1 MELVLGAMN
10 ILSPIPDNPEANATI
25 RGSDS
30 SLITENR
37 YIATVQQHKPTKA
50 GIVVPILSAI
60 LPLIGPTIIRVT
72 ELGNRYSAAKP
83 VLIPTT
89 ETKKKGIRKKVLV
102 PAMKAKNRAEDPT
115 ENNILLNKDNGSIG
129 NGARRSHTMNIE
141 NKTTVSTNPTIIVP
155 ENQPNF

>member
-37 YIATVQQHKPTKA
+37 YIATVQQHKPVKA
-50 GIVVPILSAI
+50 GIVVPILSAT

-72 ELGNRYSAAKP
+72 ELGSRYSAANP

-89 ETKKKGIRKKVLV
+89 ETRKNWITKTVLV
-102 PAMKAKNRAEDPT
+102 TAMNARKRAHEPT
-115 ENNILLNKDNGSIG
+115 ENKILLYNGFDVHYDPLALLRL
-129 NGARRSHTMNIE
+129 NVGAE
-141 NKTTVSTNPTIIVP
+141 KG
-155 ENQPNF
+155 